1 VGAVVR
7 TRLTVDFQTIQAL
20 TFDVF
25 GTVVDWRSSIIRE
38 GEALGR
44 ARGLRVDW
52 ARFAGGWRGLYQP
65 QLERVRSGQAPW
77 TVLDDLHRQA
87 LDRLLVEFGIAG
99 LAESE
104 IDHLNRAWHRLDP
117 WPDTVPGLQRLKRRF
132 ILATLSNGTVALIV
146 NMARRAGLPW
156 DAVLGA
162 EVARHYKPQP
172 EAYLTTA
179 AMLGLRPEQCM
190 MVAAHNGDLAA
201 AAALGL
207 RTAFVARP
215 TEHGPGQTTDL
226 EPARAWDVVAD
237 SFVDLAARLGC

>member
-1 VGAVVR
+1 MAFDPASV
-7 TRLTVDFQTIQAL
+7 QAL

-44 ARGLRVDW
+44 ARGLSVDW
-52 ARFAGGWRGLYQP
+52 ARFADAWRGLYQP
-65 QLERVRSGQAPW
+65 FMDRVRSGAIGW
-77 TVLDDLHRQA
+77 TKLDDLHRMA
-87 LDRLLVEFGIAG
+87 LDQL
-99 LAESE
+99 LAEFRITGLGE
-104 IDHLNRAWHRLDP
+104 AEVDHLNRAWHRLDP
-117 WPDTVPGLQRLKRRF
+117 WPDTVPGLTRLRRRY
-132 ILATLSNGTVALIV
+132 ILATLSNGNVALIV

-179 AMLGLRPEQCM
+179 AMLGLRPDQCL

-201 AAALGL
+201 ASALGL
-207 RTAFVARP
+207 RTAFVPRP
-215 TEHGPGQTTDL
+215 LEHGPGGKADVT
-226 EPARAWDVVAD
+226 PARAWDVVAD

>member
-1 VGAVVR
+1 MAFDPASVA
-7 TRLTVDFQTIQAL
+7 AL

-44 ARGLRVDW
+44 AKGLRVDW
-52 ARFAGGWRGLYQP
+52 PRFADAWRGLYQP
-65 QLERVRSGQAPW
+65 NLDRVRSGAIGW
-77 TVLDDLHRQA
+77 TRLDDLHRMA
-87 LDRLLVEFGIAG
+87 LDQLLVDFEITG
-99 LAESE
+99 LSE
-104 IDHLNRAWHRLDP
+104 ADIERFNRAWHRLDP
-117 WPDTVPGLQRLKRRF
+117 WPDSVPGLTRLRRRYV
-132 ILATLSNGTVALIV
+132 LATLSNGNVALIV

-179 AMLGLRPEQCM
+179 AMLGLRAEQCL

-201 AAALGL
+201 AAAVGL
-207 RTAFVARP
+207 RTAFVPRP
-215 TEHGPGQTTDL
+215 LEHGPVAQADV
-226 EPARAWDVVAD
+226 EPARQWDVVAD
-237 SFVDLAARLGC
+237 GFVDLADRLGC

>member
-1 VGAVVR
+1 MVR
-7 TRLTVDFQTIQAL
+7 TRLTMDRDAVQAL

-25 GTVVDWRSSIIRE
+25 GTVVDWRNSLIRE

-44 ARGLRVDW
+44 AHGLRVDW
-52 ARFAGGWRGLYQP
+52 ARFADAWRGLYQP
-65 QLERVRSGQAPW
+65 QLERVRSGALPW
-77 TVLDDLHRQA
+77 TKLDDLHRMA
-87 LDRLLVEFGIAG
+87 LDRLLVEFGITG
-99 LAESE
+99 LTEPE
-104 IDHLNRAWHRLDP
+104 IDHFNRAWHRLDP
-117 WPDTVPGLQRLKRRF
+117 WPDAVPGLERLRRRF
-132 ILATLSNGTVALIV
+132 VLATLSNGNVALIV

-179 AMLGLRPEQCM
+179 ALLGLPPSQCM

-201 AAALGL
+201 AASVGL

-215 TEHGPGQTTDL
+215 TEHGPGQTKDVKA
-226 EPARAWDVVAD
+226 ERDWDVVAA
-237 SFVDLAARLGC
+237 SFVDLADRLGC